1 MLNWQIIMLIM
12 KTQQQKQILS
22 SLYFAE
28 PEQILLEIIHW
39 INI

>member
-1 MLNWQIIMLIM
+1 M
-12 KTQQQKQILS
+12 KTQQKKQLLS

-28 PEQILLEIIHW
+28 PEQIMLEIIHW